1 MKTLAAIV
9 GPGNIGTDLL
19 AKLRRSEHVEVGY
32 MVGVIESEGLARA
45 RKLGLAA
52 SAEGLDWLLRQDP
65 LPQLVFE
72 ATSAKAHAANAP
84 RYLEAGMQAIDLTP
98 AALGPPVCPP
108 VNLHAHLD
116 SPNIN
121 MISCGAQAT
130 VPIVHAVSSVV
141 PVPYAEIVASVASR
155 SAGPGTRANID
166 EFTHTTSRAIET
178 VGGAQRGKAIIVL
191 NPVEPPMIMRD
202 TVFCAIPADADTE
215 RDHRLDPPP
224 GRRGAAVRARLHA
237 ARRAAVRRGARFLA
251 GQRPGRGLP
260 RGPRGRRLP
269 ARVRG
274 QPGHHDLGRRPGRR
288 GHRPAARGEGDG
300 MSNPAERQLRITD
313 TTLRDGSHAMAH
325 QFTEE
330 QVRATVHALDAAG
343 VEVIEVTHGDGLG
356 GSSFNYGFSRVDEI
370 ALIAAGVE
378 EATQAKIAVLLV
390 PGIGT
395 KDDLR
400 NSREAG
406 ASVARIATHCTEA
419 DVSIQHFG
427 LARDLGMET
436 VGFLMMAHKTSPA
449 ELARQ
454 ARIMVDA
461 GAECVYCVDS
471 AGALVLGDA
480 QERIQA
486 MYAEVGHQAEIGFHG
501 HQNLSLGVANSVL
514 AYQHGARQV
523 DGALCAL
530 GAGAGNSPTEVLAAT
545 FDHLGV
551 RTGVDVGGVLAAA
564 EEVVRPF
571 LPRWPKMDRPAI
583 VQGWAGVYSSFL
595 LHAER
600 ASERYG
606 VPTHEILQRAGE
618 LGYVGGQED
627 MIIDIAVGLAQERD
641 LDLPRREPAEMA
653 FIPQA
658 VVMQV

>member
-1 MKTLAAIV
+1 
-9 GPGNIGTDLL
+9 
-19 AKLRRSEHVEVGY
+19 
-32 MVGVIESEGLARA
+32 MVGVVESEGLARA
-45 RKLGLAA
+45 RALGLAA

-202 TVFCAIPADADTE
+202 TVFCAIPADADT
-215 RDHRLDPPP
+215 DAIAAAIHRRVAEVQRYVP
-224 GRRGAAVRARLHA
+224 GYTLRAEPQFDD
-237 ARRAAVRRGARFLA
+237 AVRRGARVLA
-251 GQRPGRGLP
+251 GPRQGRGLP

-274 QPGHHDLGRRPGRR
+274 QPGHHDLGRGPSRR
-288 GHRPAARGEGDG
+288 GHRRAARGGGTG
-300 MSNPAERQLRITD
+300 MSDYLRITD

-436 VGFLMMAHKTSPA
+436 VGFLMMAHKTSPE

-480 QERIQA
+480 QERIKA

-600 ASERYG
+600 ASG
-606 VPTHEILQRAGE
+606 AAVPAPLAQDGPARDRAG
-618 LGYVGGQED
+618 LGRGLQQLPAARRTGVRALRRPHPRDPAASRRAGLRRRPGGHD
-627 MIIDIAVGLAQERD
+627 HRHRRG
-641 LDLPRREPAEMA
+641 PRPGA
-653 FIPQA
+653 
-658 VVMQV
+658 